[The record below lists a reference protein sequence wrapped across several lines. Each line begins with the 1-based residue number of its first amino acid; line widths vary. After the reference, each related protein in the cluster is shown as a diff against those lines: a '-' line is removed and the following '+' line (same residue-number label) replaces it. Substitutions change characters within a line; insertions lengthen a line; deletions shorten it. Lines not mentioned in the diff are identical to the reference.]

1 MLRVARYTLAAASIT
16 LTLAGCQDASAPG
29 DAARALSTTPLMS
42 HALREL
48 APLDSHVVRA
58 DLTDPAITFGAG
70 LANAEHY
77 VWLDPSARENTKL
90 LVFMPGARGR
100 PFAWKLVQKEA
111 ARLGYHVIG
120 LMYQND
126 VPVDSV
132 CKGKPDRDCSGNLR
146 MEIIDGIDRSTL
158 TVVTPANGID
168 NRLTKL
174 LAYLAQQFPDEGW
187 SRFLKDGG
195 PKWSQIAVAGQSQG
209 GAQAALIGRL
219 RHVDRV
225 VMFSAP
231 PDARVP
237 QEVDPWIFIGATPAA
252 KYFALFHQRDHLV
265 AGIRANLTALDMDR
279 FGVPVMAELNESP
292 YNETHILT
300 TDLEPQGLP
309 PQIGIDMRP
318 HQSTA
323 RDDRTPLEL
332 DGVTPKLLGAWRYL
346 LGDREVE
353 EEVADEG
360 AERDETTAG
369 PGGATRH

>member
-16 LTLAGCQDASAPG
+16 LTLVGCQDATAPDNAPRGLSARPMMS
-29 DAARALSTTPLMS
+29 AAAAALVP
-42 HALREL
+42 RIIE
-48 APLDSHVVRA
+48 PRV
-58 DLTDPAITFGAG
+58 TDPEITYVPVTNPQ
-70 LANAEHY
+70 LNHHY
-77 VWLDPSARENTKL
+77 VWLDPAARENHKL
-90 LVFMPGARGR
+90 LVFMPGANGR
-100 PFAWKLVQKEA
+100 PVQWQLVQQEA

-126 VPVDSV
+126 VAIDIT
-132 CKGKPDRDCSGNLR
+132 CKGSPDRDCSGNLR
-146 MEIIDGIDRSTL
+146 LEIIDGIDRSGL
-158 TVVTPANGID
+158 TAVTPANGID

-174 LAYLAQQFPDEGW
+174 LVYLDQQSPAEGW
-187 SRFLKDGG
+187 SRFLKNGA

-219 RHVDRV
+219 RPVDRV

-265 AGIRANLTALDMDR
+265 AGIRANLTALDMER
-279 FGVPVMAELNESP
+279 FGAPIMAELNQSP
-292 YNETHILT
+292 YGGTRILT

-323 RDDRTPLEL
+323 RDDRTALAANGTPLL
-332 DGVTPKLLGAWRYL
+332 RDAWRYL
-346 LGDREVE
+346 LGAHEAD
-353 EEVADEG
+353 EEVADDQDEQEETRVGHG
-360 AERDETTAG
+360 AVN
-369 PGGATRH
+369 TRR

>member
-1 MLRVARYTLAAASIT
+1 MLRVTCYTLAAASIT
-16 LTLAGCQDASAPG
+16 LTLAGCQDAAAPVDAPSAVSARPMMSR
-29 DAARALSTTPLMS
+29 AALA
-42 HALREL
+42 L
-48 APLDSHVVRA
+48 APRIIEPRA
-58 DLTDPAITFGAG
+58 TDPEITYVPATNPQ
-70 LANAEHY
+70 LNHHY
-77 VWLDPSARENTKL
+77 VWLDPSARENHKL
-90 LVFMPGARGR
+90 LVFMPGANGR
-100 PFAWKLVQKEA
+100 PVQWQLVQQEA

-126 VPVDSV
+126 VAIDIT
-132 CKGKPDRDCSGNLR
+132 CKGSPDRDCSGNLR
-146 MEIIDGIDRSTL
+146 LEIIDGIDRSSL

-174 LAYLAQQFPDEGW
+174 LVYLDQQFPAEGW
-187 SRFLKDGG
+187 SRFLKDGA

-209 GAQAALIGRL
+209 GAQAALIGQL

-225 VMFSAP
+225 AMFSAP

-237 QEVDPWIFIGATPAA
+237 QEVDPWVFIGVTPAA

-292 YNETHILT
+292 YGGTHILT

-323 RDDRTPLEL
+323 RDDRTPLQL
-332 DGVTPKLLGAWRYL
+332 DGVTPKLLGAWSYL
-346 LGDREVE
+346 LGAHEAD
-353 EEVADEG
+353 EEVADHQ
-360 AERDETTAG
+360 DETSETSPSRAHG
-369 PGGATRH
+369 DR